1 MILKIRRIS
10 NFGLKNT
17 SATLEFLKSGI
28 LSLGINYS
36 ARFGSLEEVIDI
48 DYKKGPIGISFN
60 SFLAASEKV
69 TAIYDLEK

>member
-1 MILKIRRIS
+1 MILKIKRIS

-17 SATLEFLKSGI
+17 SATLVFLKSGI
-28 LSLGINYS
+28 LSLGINYL
-36 ARFGSLEEVIDI
+36 ARFESLEEVIDI
-48 DYKKGPIGISFN
+48 DYKKGRIGISFN

>member
-1 MILKIRRIS
+1 M
-10 NFGLKNT
+10 
-17 SATLEFLKSGI
+17 FLKSGI

-36 ARFGSLEEVIDI
+36 ARIESLEEVVDI
-48 DYKKGPIGISFN
+48 DYKKGPISISFK

>member
-1 MILKIRRIS
+1 M
-10 NFGLKNT
+10 
-17 SATLEFLKSGI
+17 FLKSGI

-36 ARFGSLEEVIDI
+36 ARFESLEEVIDI

>member
-17 SATLEFLKSGI
+17 SATLVFLKSGI

-36 ARFGSLEEVIDI
+36 ARFESLEEVIDI
-48 DYKKGPIGISFN
+48 DYKKGPIGINFN
-60 SFLAASEKV
+60 SFLAACERV